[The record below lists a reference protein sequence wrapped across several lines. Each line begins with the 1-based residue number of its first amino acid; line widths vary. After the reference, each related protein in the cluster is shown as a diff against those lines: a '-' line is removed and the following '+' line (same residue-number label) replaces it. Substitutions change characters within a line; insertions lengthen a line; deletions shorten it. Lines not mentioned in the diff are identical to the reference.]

1 MEQEHSQYGGRH
13 RRQKSRGRRGR
24 RGKKLEIGKRK
35 TKKTTSKLKEI
46 TIKDKKNLCNFL
58 SEFAE
63 KLGIEIVLAGLGAS
77 SFADGRAT
85 KKSDYDL
92 CVVYYGRI
100 DKLEARE
107 VGLQYVREEQR
118 FQISDIIHRVNGKKY
133 EIDIPY
139 FADKSVFEKN
149 VNEFEELST
158 LLIEGID
165 YNPEQLLIYKK
176 ENYEICS
183 RNEHDLTKLRCNW
196 KKKIAKAWSKARL
209 KYGKPKSRKD
219 YYKGFKIFYV
229 IWKLVL
235 YAIQLAKYKKI
246 VDFKESLE
254 FWKIIKKIPY
264 DIIYSKKGYEVLFEK
279 LLEMG
284 YNKKIE
290 EFEKLAPYKK
300 TKSRKT
306 KSRKKKLRN
315 KSFINVPLENILG
328 IYQCDTF
335 VDNKSTYIGTHISI
349 HIETDENE
357 DISIH
362 IETDEKKIYSTEI
375 QNCWIELPQWYHEEV
390 QHSRRREIWLEMKN
404 DTSNI
409 KIILRC
415 ESMEFRESIYEY
427 LIHSFDI
434 NVNSGDQDDY

>member
-107 VGLQYVREEQR
+107 VGLHYVREEQR

-139 FADKSVFEKN
+139 FANKSVFEKN

-165 YNPEQLLIYKK
+165 YNPEQLLIYKND
-176 ENYEICS
+176 NYKICF
-183 RNEHDLTKLRCNW
+183 RNGHDLQKLRSSFS
-196 KKKIAKAWSKARL
+196 KKICQAVGQKPKLGCSSKARH
-209 KYGKPKSRKD
+209 KYWNPVSRKD
-219 YYKGFKIFYV
+219 YYKGFKIFY
-229 IWKLVL
+229 IAWKLLL
-235 YAIQLAKYKKI
+235 YAIQLSKFNRI
-246 VDFKESLE
+246 VDFKEPLE

-264 DIIYSKKGYEVLFEK
+264 NIIYSKKGYIVLFEA
-279 LLEMG
+279 LIQIG
-284 YNKKIE
+284 YIE
-290 EFEKLAPYKK
+290 KFKEFRELAPSKKK
-300 TKSRKT
+300 TKS
-306 KSRKKKLRN
+306 SN
-315 KSFINVPLENILG
+315 KIILPRILEGISG
-328 IYQCDTF
+328 IYQCNINNKTFNFEDT
-335 VDNKSTYIGTHISI
+335 TYIGSI
-349 HIETDENE
+349 IYIKEVDFINY
-357 DISIH
+357 IH

-434 NVNSGDQDDY
+434 NVNSGD